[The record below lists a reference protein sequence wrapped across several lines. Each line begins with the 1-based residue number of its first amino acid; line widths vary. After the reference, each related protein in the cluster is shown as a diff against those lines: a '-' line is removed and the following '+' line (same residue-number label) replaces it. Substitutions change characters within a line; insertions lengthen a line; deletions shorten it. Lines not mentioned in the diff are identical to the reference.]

1 MIFLYLKKLKF
12 NLNIITGTT
21 LTSPINVSSTSIEN
35 VIWSPDYPHSYDGNY
50 DQVKQ
55 NITLSKYVIA
65 YDNLL

>member
-35 VIWSPDYPHSYDGNY
+35 VIWSPNYPNSYDGNY
-50 DQVKQ
+50 DQV
-55 NITLSKYVIA
+55 TLSTC
-65 YDNLL
+65 